1 MRVAVVSDVHGN
13 LPALEAVLA
22 EIERE
27 DVDLIVSG
35 GDISAGPMPVECVD
49 TLRELGDRVLWVRG
63 NADREDAAPAQYA
76 ELTRWVTGQLGP
88 ERRRFLVQA
97 PVAAPV
103 SVDGLGPVLVCHGSP
118 RSDEEILTKV
128 SPEERVAAAL
138 GGVEEQVVV
147 HGHTHVQYDREL
159 AGHRV
164 VCAGSVG
171 APYEGRPG
179 AYWAL
184 LGPDVEL
191 RSTEYDLERAVAAIR
206 ATGYPGAEDAVS
218 LLLEPRDPDE
228 ISAFFEGQA
237 GSGP

>member
-35 GDISAGPMPVECVD
+35 GDVSAGPMPVECVD
-49 TLRELGDRVLWVRG
+49 TLRALGDRVHWVRG
-63 NADREDAAPAQYA
+63 NADRPEAAPAQYA
-76 ELTRWVTGQLGP
+76 ELTKWVTEALGD
-88 ERRRFLVQA
+88 ERRRFLGEAPAAVQ
-97 PVAAPV
+97 V
-103 SVDGLGPVLVCHGSP
+103 SVDGLGPVVVCHGSP
-118 RSDEEILTKV
+118 RSDEEILTTV
-128 SPEERVAAAL
+128 SPEARVAAAL
-138 GGVEEQVVV
+138 SEVEEHVVV
-147 HGHTHVQYDREL
+147 HGHTHIQYDRPI

-164 VCAGSVG
+164 VCAGSIG

-179 AYWAL
+179 AFWAM

-191 RSTEYDLERAVAAIR
+191 RRTEYDIDAAVKAIR
-206 ATGYPGAEDAVS
+206 ATGYPGAEDAAD

-228 ISAFFEGQA
+228 TSAYFEGLA
-237 GSGP
+237 GS

>member
-27 DVDLIVSG
+27 GIDLIVSG
-35 GDISAGPMPVECVD
+35 GDLSAGPMPVECVER
-49 TLRELGDRVLWVRG
+49 LRALGDRVLWVRG

-76 ELTRWVTGQLGP
+76 ELTRWVTEQLGP
-88 ERRRFLVQA
+88 ERRQFLVDA
-97 PVAAPV
+97 PVAVPV
-103 SVDGLGPVLVCHGSP
+103 SVDELGPVLVCHGSP

-138 GGVEEQVVV
+138 AGVEERVVV
-147 HGHTHVQYDREL
+147 HGHSHIQYDREV
-159 AGHRV
+159 AAYRV

-179 AYWAL
+179 AFWAV

-191 RSTEYDLERAVAAIR
+191 RRTEYDVEAAVAAIR
-206 ATGYPGAEDAVS
+206 ATGYPGAEDAAS

-228 ISAFFEGQA
+228 TSAFFEGLT
-237 GSGP
+237 GS

>member
-22 EIERE
+22 ELERE

-35 GDISAGPMPVECVD
+35 GDLSAGPMPVECVD
-49 TLRELGDRVLWVRG
+49 RLRALGERITWVRG
-63 NADREDAAPAQYA
+63 NADREEAAPAGYA
-76 ELTRWVTGQLGP
+76 ELTRWVTGELGP
-88 ERRRFLVQA
+88 ERRRFLVEA
-97 PVAAPV
+97 PVAATVP
-103 SVDGLGPVLVCHGSP
+103 VDGLGSVLVCHGSP

-128 SPEERVAAAL
+128 SPEERVVAAL
-138 GGVEEQVVV
+138 VGVEEDVVV
-147 HGHTHVQYDREL
+147 HGHTHVQYDREV
-159 AGHRV
+159 ASHRV

-171 APYEGRPG
+171 SPYEGRPG

-191 RSTEYDLERAVAAIR
+191 RRTEYDVEAAVAAIR
-206 ATGYPGAEDAVS
+206 ATGYPGAEDAAS

-228 ISAFFEGQA
+228 TSTYFEGLA
-237 GSGP
+237 GP

>member
-27 DVDLIVSG
+27 SVDLIVSG

-49 TLRELGDRVLWVRG
+49 RLRGLGDRVVWVRG
-63 NADREDAAPAQYA
+63 NADREEAMPARYA
-76 ELTRWVTGQLGP
+76 ELARWVTAKLGP
-88 ERRRFLVQA
+88 ERRRFLVEA
-97 PVAAPV
+97 PASVRVGAA
-103 SVDGLGPVLVCHGSP
+103 LVCHGSP

-128 SPEERVAAAL
+128 SPESRVAAAL
-138 GGVEEQVVV
+138 AGVEERLVV
-147 HGHTHVQYDREL
+147 HGHSHIQYDREV

-179 AYWAL
+179 ALWAL
-184 LGPDVEL
+184 VGDDVEL
-191 RSTEYDLERAVAAIR
+191 RRTEYDVEAAAAALR
-206 ATGYPGAEDAVS
+206 ATGYPGAEDAVE

-228 ISAFFEGQA
+228 TSAYFEGLA
-237 GSGP
+237 GS

>member
-35 GDISAGPMPVECVD
+35 GDVSAGPMAVECVD
-49 TLRELGDRVLWVRG
+49 RLRGLGERVLWVRG
-63 NADREDAAPAQYA
+63 NADRHDAAPAQYA
-76 ELTRWVTGQLGP
+76 ELTQWVTEQLGD
-88 ERRRFLVQA
+88 ERRQFLVEV
-97 PVAAPV
+97 PVAVQV
-103 SVDGLGPVLVCHGSP
+103 SVDGLGQVVVCHGSP

-128 SPEERVAAAL
+128 SPEERVASAL
-138 GGVEEQVVV
+138 TGVEEQLVV
-147 HGHTHVQYDREL
+147 HGHTHIQYDRQI

-171 APYEGRPG
+171 APYEGRQG
-179 AYWAL
+179 AFWAL

-191 RSTEYDLERAVAAIR
+191 RRTEYDIDAAVAAIR
-206 ATGYPGAEDAVS
+206 ATAYPGAEDAAD

-228 ISAFFEGQA
+228 TSSFFEGLA
-237 GSGP
+237 

>member
-27 DVDLIVSG
+27 QVDVVVSG

-49 TLRELGDRVLWVRG
+49 ALRALGDRVVWVRG

-76 ELTRWVTGQLGP
+76 DLTRWVTEQLGA
-88 ERRRFLVQA
+88 ERRRFLVEA
-97 PVAAPV
+97 PVAVQV
-103 SVDGLGPVLVCHGSP
+103 SVEGLGPVAVCHGSP

-128 SPEERVAAAL
+128 SPEDRVAEAL
-138 GGVEEQVVV
+138 TGVEEQVVV
-147 HGHTHVQYDREL
+147 HGHTHIQYDRPI

-179 AYWAL
+179 AFWAL

-191 RSTEYDLERAVAAIR
+191 RRTEYHIEAAVAAIR
-206 ATGYPGAEDAVS
+206 ATGYPGADDAAD
-218 LLLEPRDPDE
+218 LLLDPRDPDE
-228 ISAFFEGQA
+228 TSAFFEGLT
-237 GSGP
+237 GP

>member
-22 EIERE
+22 EIDRE

-49 TLRELGDRVLWVRG
+49 RLRALGDRVLWVRG
-63 NADREDAAPAQYA
+63 NADRPEAAPAQYA
-76 ELTRWVTGQLGP
+76 ELTRWVTEQLRP
-88 ERRRFLVQA
+88 ERRAFLVEA
-97 PVAAPV
+97 PVAVHV
-103 SVDGLGPVLVCHGSP
+103 SVDGLGQLVVCHGSP

-128 SPEERVAAAL
+128 SPAARVAAAL
-138 GGVEEQVVV
+138 TGVEELVVV
-147 HGHTHVQYDREL
+147 HGHSHIQYDRQI

-164 VCAGSVG
+164 VCAGSIG

-179 AYWAL
+179 AFWAM

-191 RSTEYDLERAVAAIR
+191 RRTEYDVEAAVAAIR
-206 ATGYPGAEDAVS
+206 GTGYPGAEDAAD

-228 ISAFFEGQA
+228 TSAFFEGLA
-237 GSGP
+237 GS